1 MEDIVIDL
9 TVKAGVPE
17 VEHLFGM
24 VIQVQELQA
33 KVTQEHKKLLEEI
46 EVVEV
51 AALAALAV
59 N

>member
-9 TVKAGVPE
+9 TVKAEVRE

-24 VIQVQELQA
+24 VIQVQELQV

-46 EVVEV
+46 EAAAAAVLVDQVV
-51 AALAALAV
+51 